1 MLPRELSGLV
11 GMRYLAPLVRSS
23 MILGGTRVG
32 LRRGDGC
39 FHSGGVGRRF
49 MSYWREEAADPAG
62 WLCDWLA
69 DRYGDCRVFKKR

>member
-1 MLPRELSGLV
+1 
-11 GMRYLAPLVRSS
+11 
-23 MILGGTRVG
+23 VG